1 MAAGVSFLVHMKRM
15 GAENEEFYSIR
26 KRMKPVKCEILVK
39 QVKTACGMRILQAK
53 QEYLEKNS
61 GKRR

>member
-1 MAAGVSFLVHMKRM
+1 LAAGVSFFSPHETHE
-15 GAENEEFYSIR
+15 AENEEFYSIR

>member
-1 MAAGVSFLVHMKRM
+1 MLVHMKRR

-39 QVKTACGMRILQAK
+39 RVKTACGMRILQAK

>member
-1 MAAGVSFLVHMKRM
+1 MKRM

-39 QVKTACGMRILQAK
+39 QVKTACGMRILQVK

>member
-1 MAAGVSFLVHMKRM
+1 
-15 GAENEEFYSIR
+15 
-26 KRMKPVKCEILVK
+26 MKPVKCEILVK
-39 QVKTACGMRILQAK
+39 QVKTACGVRILQAK